1 MYLSLFL
8 ATKFAVT
15 IPWLS
20 SSSASSHHPHHHQ
33 QQPALP
39 RKDSA
44 KPSPSLADAPPPLVT
59 TPDRRS
65 AAAPPL
71 YLLVVV
77 FVPVGVAIF
86 IASSRYTDFKH
97 AGFDILTSSLF
108 GVACA
113 WFGFRWYHLPVRR
126 GAGWSWGPRYHL
138 RAFGI
143 GVGVSGYVADPFDP
157 DLERASTAATAVATS
172 TEQRTEMTEL
182 PHLGQ
187 PVDGPGVR

>member
-8 ATKFAVT
+8 ATKFAVA
-15 IPWLS
+15 IPWLNS
-20 SSSASSHHPHHHQ
+20 GSASSQQQ

-44 KPSPSLADAPPPLVT
+44 KASPSLADAPPPLVT
-59 TPDRRS
+59 TPDRRT

-86 IASSRYTDFKH
+86 IASTRFTDFKH

-108 GVACA
+108 GVLCA

-126 GAGWSWGPRYHL
+126 GAGWSWGPRYYR

-143 GVGVSGYVADPFDP
+143 GVGITGYAADPFDP
-157 DLERASTAATAVATS
+157 DLERASTTATAVTTS
-172 TEQRTEMTEL
+172 AAEQRTEMTEV
-182 PHLGQ
+182 PELGQ
-187 PVDGPGVR
+187 SADGSRVR